1 MEDRKRRFTSP
12 DQILPEIQN
21 RVRTLIQAT
30 TFAGI
35 HVFPNSSDVPDDWR
49 MHLVVLPPAEP
60 FSKTQN
66 PVATKSALEML
77 NNRGDQPRLKR
88 NRMLFL
94 AADSEATARLDDLI
108 CSFKA
113 WESIVKDFD
122 HGESL
127 RILFDTASQLG
138 AIVGHQSGI
147 RLCVLEVDG
156 VRIVYAPTPR
166 LVEESKPQSAEIVLS
181 PNSGESLHEQIL
193 APQSAAAASLT
204 NTEVKAI
211 ENNLKES
218 PPQDFDLARQVRVL
232 STEFQFVEFSLK
244 GAALS
249 RKRVDVPT
257 DLLGLAPDAETEE
270 LLRANFQ
277 LIAKADEVSGES
289 LLKRRAEIE
298 RKYLINIA
306 RYGAVILKSRACPAR
321 S

>member
-1 MEDRKRRFTSP
+1 
-12 DQILPEIQN
+12 
-21 RVRTLIQAT
+21 
-30 TFAGI
+30 
-35 HVFPNSSDVPDDWR
+35 
-49 MHLVVLPPAEP
+49 
-60 FSKTQN
+60 
-66 PVATKSALEML
+66 
-77 NNRGDQPRLKR
+77 
-88 NRMLFL
+88 
-94 AADSEATARLDDLI
+94 
-108 CSFKA
+108 
-113 WESIVKDFD
+113 
-122 HGESL
+122 
-127 RILFDTASQLG
+127 
-138 AIVGHQSGI
+138 
-147 RLCVLEVDG
+147 VLEIDG

-181 PNSGESLHEQIL
+181 PNPGEGLHEQIL
-193 APQSAAAASLT
+193 APRSAAATSLT

-277 LIAKADEVSGES
+277 LIAKADEASGES

-298 RKYLINIA
+298 RKFLINIA
-306 RYGAVILKSRACPAR
+306 HYGAVILKSNREAFQEECRKLENWMSKSPGFNKKRNLNWTLRSQRIARLYANACYLLLRRNCRTAGSR
-321 S
+321 SLDCIQRPLSERNDLRRI